1 MENMKEITHSD
12 IEAIIRRDEKSGQM
26 DENRKIIMSNNYS
39 KEELL
44 AKNTPSESK
53 LLANKADMP
62 QSKATTM
69 MKRIQ
74 KQRYADLSVQD
85 LGVLNRL
92 IKDYECSVDLYSIAF
107 AGEDHPIF
115 NRLIELAN
123 KYPNRRFI
131 ANAIRDKIDEKKEEI
146 QMSIDTQKGNLALI
160 QECEVIQNDYPYQW
174 EEKIIEDLGERALN
188 LFKGATA
195 EKVQK
200 NIDKLENNK
209 KEVDKWKRLASK
221 IKEKNTK
228 SNVELKNN
236 LYYEILDELERVYE
250 LSQNVG
256 HVVDYKAEIDTG
268 GFSKNDI
275 YSSLARELE
284 RQVGLCEDA
293 DTHNLYYSNNEG
305 RLVPY
310 QLNRQ
315 FLKYINE
322 NTTFYKYD
330 KNGNRQFKKGDII
343 SAKALF
349 NEVPDYCNKV
359 QYRNQSLIGFNN
371 CFYNID
377 TNTTVALNPKIPVM
391 PLRNCKTELY
401 LDEEIEDNP
410 MKEIFQKCFTEEDR
424 KTLLA
429 YIGCCLYDHGYTQR
443 QESLFIMGK
452 GGTGKGL
459 SIEEYLP
466 TPTGWV
472 QMKDLKVGDKLFDEK
487 GNICSVTYKSP
498 VHNID
503 CYKITFENGYEMI
516 VDKEHRWFTKTENAK
531 KMTVQNTEDMYNR
544 MSKSHRKRDSFY
556 FAINT
561 AEPLQLDEKDFI
573 IPPYTLGAWL
583 GDGTQ
588 AEGIITNQI
597 NDNQIIKE
605 IEKDGFITNRT
616 GVDNNLRV
624 YIHKLKDKLGYINV
638 LNNKHIPQE
647 YLRGNYQQRLS
658 LLQGIMDTDGSID
671 KNGSCKITWA
681 SKQMIKELRELLFS
695 LGIKSNINEKQ
706 VQLEGWDKP
715 RIYYRLHFKT
725 RLPVFRLKRK
735 KDRIPDY
742 PLRKTQYTRYIKKIE
757 PVESVPTQCI
767 QVDSPNHLFLA
778 GKEFIPTHN
787 TTLTKAICSI
797 FYDVGN
803 QLVSKLK
810 SSNEFGLSVFADN
823 DIIIIDEIQSAHADF
838 CNYLKNISGG
848 GNLPVE
854 KKHHDTI
861 VIPATNVPRMILI
874 GNNFSK
880 PLYKESGNA
889 GINRRILIVIP
900 TQPIQDLGFKWDE
913 LVQDSCKQWL
923 AQEATKEYI
932 AQGLHESSKP
942 IGTDKDGASYISEVQ
957 KEERLKMCVY
967 PERFFL
973 ERHFEYLQ
981 DENGN
986 PIMSETISYD
996 DLFDF
1001 VANEI
1006 DSHMV
1011 ESTCKKDASN
1021 MFIGEVRE
1029 ALKIPEGH
1037 YTKNYNGVLT
1047 FTSVRPKTDEAIDFI
1062 AKRNG
1067 DDLNE

>member
-1 MENMKEITHSD
+1 MENMKEITNSD
-12 IEAIIRRDEKSGQM
+12 IEAIISRDEESGQM
-26 DENRKIIMSNNYS
+26 EKNQKLIMSMNHTP
-39 KEELL
+39 EELI
-44 AKNTPSESK
+44 AKNTSSESK

-188 LFKGATA
+188 LFKGATV

-236 LYYEILDELERVYE
+236 LYYEILNELERVYE

-256 HVVDYKAEIDTG
+256 HIVDYKAEIDTG

-293 DTHNLYYSNNEG
+293 DTHNFYYSNNEG

-322 NTTFYKYD
+322 NTIFYKYD

-343 SAKALF
+343 NAKALF
-349 NEVPDYCNKV
+349 NEVPDYCNEV

-377 TNTTVALNPKIPVM
+377 TNNTVALNPKVPIL

-443 QESLFIMGK
+443 QESLFLMGK
-452 GGTGKGL
+452 GGTGK
-459 SIEEYLP
+459 
-466 TPTGWV
+466 
-472 QMKDLKVGDKLFDEK
+472 
-487 GNICSVTYKSP
+487 
-498 VHNID
+498 
-503 CYKITFENGYEMI
+503 
-516 VDKEHRWFTKTENAK
+516 
-531 KMTVQNTEDMYNR
+531 
-544 MSKSHRKRDSFY
+544 
-556 FAINT
+556 
-561 AEPLQLDEKDFI
+561 
-573 IPPYTLGAWL
+573 
-583 GDGTQ
+583 
-588 AEGIITNQI
+588 
-597 NDNQIIKE
+597 
-605 IEKDGFITNRT
+605 
-616 GVDNNLRV
+616 
-624 YIHKLKDKLGYINV
+624 
-638 LNNKHIPQE
+638 
-647 YLRGNYQQRLS
+647 
-658 LLQGIMDTDGSID
+658 
-671 KNGSCKITWA
+671 
-681 SKQMIKELRELLFS
+681 
-695 LGIKSNINEKQ
+695 
-706 VQLEGWDKP
+706 
-715 RIYYRLHFKT
+715 
-725 RLPVFRLKRK
+725 
-735 KDRIPDY
+735 
-742 PLRKTQYTRYIKKIE
+742 
-757 PVESVPTQCI
+757 
-767 QVDSPNHLFLA
+767 
-778 GKEFIPTHN
+778 

-823 DIIIIDEIQSAHADF
+823 DIIIIDEIQSAHRDF
-838 CNYLKNISGG
+838 ANYLKNISGG

-880 PLYKESGNA
+880 PLYQESGNA

-923 AQEATKEYI
+923 VQEATKEYI

>member
-1 MENMKEITHSD
+1 MKNIKIQTLEDALRVIQG
-12 IEAIIRRDEKSGQM
+12 DEESGQM
-26 DENRKIIMSNNYS
+26 DEYREMIASWDDTP
-39 KEELL
+39 EELIE
-44 AKNTPSESK
+44 KNTPSKSK
-53 LLANKADMP
+53 LLSNKADMP

-92 IKDYECSVDLYSIAF
+92 IKDYECSVNLYSIAF

-228 SNVELKNN
+228 SSVELKNN

-293 DTHNLYYSNNEG
+293 DTHNFYYSNNEG

-310 QLNRQ
+310 QLNRR

-343 SAKALF
+343 NAKALF
-349 NEVPDYCNKV
+349 NEVPDYCNDV
-359 QYRNQSLIGFNN
+359 QHRSQSLIGFNN

-377 TNTTVALNPKIPVM
+377 TNTTIALNPKIPLL

-472 QMKDLKVGDKLFDEK
+472 QMKDLKVGDKLFDEE
-487 GNICSVTYKSP
+487 GNVCNVTYKSP

-503 CYKITFENGYEMI
+503 CYKVTFENGYEMI
-516 VDKEHRWFTKTENAK
+516 VDKDHRWLTKEPSQK
-531 KMTVQNTEDMYNR
+531 RMTVQNTEYMYNR
-544 MSKSHRKRDSFY
+544 MSKIHDKNNKFRFIIDMNK
-556 FAINT
+556 
-561 AEPLQLDEKDFI
+561 PLQLDEKEFT
-573 IPPYTLGAWL
+573 IPPYTLGTWL
-583 GDGTQ
+583 GHISKDSGVTV
-588 AEGIITNQI
+588 N
-597 NDNQIIKE
+597 NQIIE
-605 IEKDGFITNRT
+605 D
-616 GVDNNLRV
+616 
-624 YIHKLKDKLGYINV
+624 
-638 LNNKHIPQE
+638 IPQE
-647 YLRGNYQQRLS
+647 YLRGSYWQRLS
-658 LLQGIMDTDGSID
+658 LLQGIMDTDGSVD
-671 KNGSCKITWA
+671 YTGYAEITWA
-681 SKQMIKELRELLFS
+681 SKQLINQLRELLFS
-695 LGIKSNINEKQ
+695 LGIKSNIKEVQYQEK
-706 VQLEGWDKP
+706 GWDEPKT
-715 RIYYRLHFKT
+715 YYRLRFKT
-725 RLPVFRLKRK
+725 KLPVFREKRDEERITNRYK
-735 KDRIPDY
+735 KTLYR
-742 PLRKTQYTRYIKKIE
+742 RYIKKIE

-767 QVDSPNHLFLA
+767 QVDSPSHLFLA

-810 SSNEFGLSVFADN
+810 SSNEFGLSVFADS
-823 DIIIIDEIQSAHADF
+823 DIVIIDEIQSAHADF

-880 PLYKESGNA
+880 PLYQESGNA

-942 IGTDKDGASYISEVQ
+942 IGTDKDGTSYISEVQ

-1006 DSHMV
+1006 DSHMA

>member
-12 IEAIIRRDEKSGQM
+12 IEAIIRRDEESGQM
-26 DENRKIIMSNNYS
+26 EENRKIVMSNACT

-209 KEVDKWKRLASK
+209 KEVEKWKRLASR

-236 LYYEILDELERVYE
+236 LYYEILNELERVYE

-293 DTHNLYYSNNEG
+293 DTHNFYYSNNEG

-343 SAKALF
+343 NAKALF
-349 NEVPDYCNKV
+349 NEVPDYCNEV

-377 TNTTVALNPKIPVM
+377 TNNTVALNPKVPIL

-443 QESLFIMGK
+443 QESLFLMGK
-452 GGTGKGL
+452 GGTGK
-459 SIEEYLP
+459 
-466 TPTGWV
+466 
-472 QMKDLKVGDKLFDEK
+472 
-487 GNICSVTYKSP
+487 
-498 VHNID
+498 
-503 CYKITFENGYEMI
+503 
-516 VDKEHRWFTKTENAK
+516 
-531 KMTVQNTEDMYNR
+531 
-544 MSKSHRKRDSFY
+544 
-556 FAINT
+556 
-561 AEPLQLDEKDFI
+561 
-573 IPPYTLGAWL
+573 
-583 GDGTQ
+583 
-588 AEGIITNQI
+588 
-597 NDNQIIKE
+597 
-605 IEKDGFITNRT
+605 
-616 GVDNNLRV
+616 
-624 YIHKLKDKLGYINV
+624 
-638 LNNKHIPQE
+638 
-647 YLRGNYQQRLS
+647 
-658 LLQGIMDTDGSID
+658 
-671 KNGSCKITWA
+671 
-681 SKQMIKELRELLFS
+681 
-695 LGIKSNINEKQ
+695 
-706 VQLEGWDKP
+706 
-715 RIYYRLHFKT
+715 
-725 RLPVFRLKRK
+725 
-735 KDRIPDY
+735 
-742 PLRKTQYTRYIKKIE
+742 
-757 PVESVPTQCI
+757 
-767 QVDSPNHLFLA
+767 
-778 GKEFIPTHN
+778 

-823 DIIIIDEIQSAHADF
+823 DIIIIDEIQSAHRDF
-838 CNYLKNISGG
+838 ANYLKNISGG

-880 PLYKESGNA
+880 PLYQESGNA

-923 AQEATKEYI
+923 VQEATKEYI

-1062 AKRNG
+1062 VKRNG

>member
-1 MENMKEITHSD
+1 MKKIVLKDKDDVEAMLKKAYDSGKIEEN
-12 IEAIIRRDEKSGQM
+12 Q
-26 DENRKIIMSNNYS
+26 KILASRNYTP
-39 KEELL
+39 EELM

-53 LLANKADMP
+53 LLANKANMP

-69 MKRIQ
+69 MKRIIN
-74 KQRYADLSVQD
+74 QRYADLSVQD

-131 ANAIRDKIDEKKEEI
+131 ANAIRDKIDEKKDEM
-146 QMSIDTQKGNLALI
+146 QKSIDTQKGNLALI
-160 QECEVIQNDYPYQW
+160 QECEIIQNDYPYQW

-209 KEVDKWKRLASK
+209 REIDKWKRLASK

-228 SNVELKNN
+228 SSVELKNN
-236 LYYEILDELERVYE
+236 LYYEILNELERVYE

-293 DTHNLYYSNNEG
+293 DTHNFYYSNNEG

-330 KNGNRQFKKGDII
+330 KNGDRQFKKGDII
-343 SAKALF
+343 NAKALF
-349 NEVPDYCNKV
+349 TEVPDYCNNV

-377 TNTTVALNPKIPVM
+377 TNTTVALNPKIPIL

-410 MKEIFQKCFTEEDR
+410 MKEIFQKCFTDEDR

-452 GGTGKGL
+452 GGTGK
-459 SIEEYLP
+459 
-466 TPTGWV
+466 
-472 QMKDLKVGDKLFDEK
+472 
-487 GNICSVTYKSP
+487 
-498 VHNID
+498 
-503 CYKITFENGYEMI
+503 
-516 VDKEHRWFTKTENAK
+516 
-531 KMTVQNTEDMYNR
+531 
-544 MSKSHRKRDSFY
+544 
-556 FAINT
+556 
-561 AEPLQLDEKDFI
+561 
-573 IPPYTLGAWL
+573 
-583 GDGTQ
+583 
-588 AEGIITNQI
+588 
-597 NDNQIIKE
+597 
-605 IEKDGFITNRT
+605 
-616 GVDNNLRV
+616 
-624 YIHKLKDKLGYINV
+624 
-638 LNNKHIPQE
+638 
-647 YLRGNYQQRLS
+647 
-658 LLQGIMDTDGSID
+658 
-671 KNGSCKITWA
+671 
-681 SKQMIKELRELLFS
+681 
-695 LGIKSNINEKQ
+695 
-706 VQLEGWDKP
+706 
-715 RIYYRLHFKT
+715 
-725 RLPVFRLKRK
+725 
-735 KDRIPDY
+735 
-742 PLRKTQYTRYIKKIE
+742 
-757 PVESVPTQCI
+757 
-767 QVDSPNHLFLA
+767 
-778 GKEFIPTHN
+778 

-823 DIIIIDEIQSAHADF
+823 DIIIIDEVQSAHRDF
-838 CNYLKNISGG
+838 ANYLKNISGG

-880 PLYKESGNA
+880 PLYQESGNA

-900 TQPIQDLGFKWDE
+900 TQPIQNLGFKWDE

-942 IGTDKDGASYISEVQ
+942 IGTDKDGTSYISEVQ

-986 PIMSETISYD
+986 PIMSETITYD

>member
-1 MENMKEITHSD
+1 MKNIKIQTEEDVLRLLQESEEN
-12 IEAIIRRDEKSGQM
+12 GQM
-26 DENRKIIMSNNYS
+26 DEIREMIASSNHTP
-39 KEELL
+39 EELL
-44 AKNTPSESK
+44 AKNTPSKSK

-92 IKDYECSVDLYSIAF
+92 IKDYECSVNLYSIAF

-146 QMSIDTQKGNLALI
+146 QMSIDTQKSNLALI

-209 KEVDKWKRLASK
+209 REVDKWKRLASK

-236 LYYEILDELERVYE
+236 LYYEILNELERVYE

-293 DTHNLYYSNNEG
+293 DTHNFYYSNNEG

-343 SAKALF
+343 NAKALF
-349 NEVPDYCNKV
+349 NEIPDYCNEV

-377 TNTTVALNPKIPVM
+377 TNTTIALNPKIPIM

-472 QMKDLKVGDKLFDEK
+472 QMKDLKVGDKLFDEE
-487 GNICSVTYKSP
+487 GNVCNVTYKSP

-503 CYKITFENGYEMI
+503 CYKITFENGYKMI
-516 VDKEHRWFTKTENAK
+516 VDKEHRWLTKEPNQK
-531 KMTVQNTEDMYNR
+531 RMTVQNTEDMYNR
-544 MSKSHRKRDSFY
+544 MSKSHYKNNRFRFIIDMNK
-556 FAINT
+556 
-561 AEPLQLDEKDFI
+561 PLQLDKKDFT
-573 IPPYTLGAWL
+573 IPPYTLGTWL
-583 GDGTQ
+583 GHISKDDGV
-588 AEGIITNQI
+588 ITN
-597 NDNQIIKE
+597 NDNQIVE
-605 IEKDGFITNRT
+605 D
-616 GVDNNLRV
+616 
-624 YIHKLKDKLGYINV
+624 
-638 LNNKHIPQE
+638 IPQE
-647 YLRGNYQQRLS
+647 YLRGSYKQRLS

-671 KNGSCKITWA
+671 KNGSCEITWA
-681 SKQMIKELRELLFS
+681 SKQLINQLRELLFS
-695 LGIKSNINEKQ
+695 LGIKSNIKE
-706 VQLEGWDKP
+706 VQYQEEECDEPKT
-715 RIYYRLHFKT
+715 YYRLRFKT
-725 RLPVFRLKRK
+725 KLPVFREKRDEERITNKYK
-735 KDRIPDY
+735 KTLYR
-742 PLRKTQYTRYIKKIE
+742 RYIKKIE

-767 QVDSPNHLFLA
+767 QVDSPSHLFLA

-787 TTLTKAICSI
+787 TTLTKAMCSI

-823 DIIIIDEIQSAHADF
+823 DIIIIDEIQSAHKDF
-838 CNYLKNISGG
+838 ANYLKNISGG

-880 PLYKESGNA
+880 PLYQESGNA

-913 LVQDSCKQWL
+913 LIQDSCKQWL
-923 AQEATKEYI
+923 AQEATKEYM

-996 DLFDF
+996 NLFDF

-1047 FTSVRPKTDEAIDFI
+1047 FTSVAPKTEEAIEFL

-1067 DDLNE
+1067 DE

>member
-12 IEAIIRRDEKSGQM
+12 IEAIIRKDEETGQM

-53 LLANKADMP
+53 LLANKANMP

-74 KQRYADLSVQD
+74 KQRYADLSIQD

-209 KEVDKWKRLASK
+209 KEVDKWKRLASR

-236 LYYEILDELERVYE
+236 LYYEILNELERVYE

-256 HVVDYKAEIDTG
+256 HIVDYKAEIDTG

-293 DTHNLYYSNNEG
+293 DTHNFYYSNNEG

-343 SAKALF
+343 NAKALF
-349 NEVPDYCNKV
+349 NEVPDYCNEV

-377 TNTTVALNPKIPVM
+377 TNNTVALNPKVPIL

-466 TPTGWV
+466 TPTGWI
-472 QMKDLKVGDKLFDEK
+472 QMKDLKVGDKLFDEE
-487 GNICSVTYKSP
+487 GNVCNVTYKSP

-503 CYKITFENGYEMI
+503 CYKVTFENGYEMI
-516 VDKEHRWFTKTENAK
+516 VDKDHRWFTKEPSQK
-531 KMTVQNTEDMYNR
+531 RMTVQNTEHMYNR
-544 MSKSHRKRDSFY
+544 MLKSHRKANSFR
-556 FAINT
+556 FIIDMNK
-561 AEPLQLDEKDFI
+561 PLQLDEKDFT
-573 IPPYTLGAWL
+573 IPPYTLGTWL
-583 GDGTQ
+583 GHMNKDSGVT
-588 AEGIITNQI
+588 IN
-597 NDNQIIKE
+597 NDNQIIE
-605 IEKDGFITNRT
+605 D
-616 GVDNNLRV
+616 
-624 YIHKLKDKLGYINV
+624 
-638 LNNKHIPQE
+638 IPQE
-647 YLRGNYQQRLS
+647 YLRGSYRQRLS

-671 KNGSCKITWA
+671 YTNHCEITLA
-681 SKQMIKELRELLFS
+681 SKQLINQLRELLFS
-695 LGIKSNINEKQ
+695 LAIKSNIKE
-706 VQLEGWDKP
+706 VQYQEEGCDKP
-715 RIYYRLHFKT
+715 KTYYRLRFKT
-725 RLPVFRLKRK
+725 RLPVFRESRK
-735 KDRIPDY
+735 KDQIKTHDY
-742 PLRKTQYTRYIKKIE
+742 RKILHRRYIKKIE

-803 QLVSKLK
+803 QLVTKLK

-986 PIMSETISYD
+986 PVMSETISYD

-1001 VANEI
+1001 IANEI

>member
-12 IEAIIRRDEKSGQM
+12 IEAIISRDEESGQM
-26 DENRKIIMSNNYS
+26 EKNQKLIMSMNHS
-39 KEELL
+39 PEELI

-209 KEVDKWKRLASK
+209 KEVEKWKRLASR

-236 LYYEILDELERVYE
+236 LYYDILNELERVYE

-293 DTHNLYYSNNEG
+293 DTHNFYYSNNEG

-343 SAKALF
+343 NAKALF
-349 NEVPDYCNKV
+349 NEVPDYCNEV

-377 TNTTVALNPKIPVM
+377 TNTTVALNPKVPIL

-410 MKEIFQKCFTEEDR
+410 MKEIFQKCFTEEDK

-443 QESLFIMGK
+443 QESLFLMGK
-452 GGTGKGL
+452 GGTGK
-459 SIEEYLP
+459 
-466 TPTGWV
+466 
-472 QMKDLKVGDKLFDEK
+472 
-487 GNICSVTYKSP
+487 
-498 VHNID
+498 
-503 CYKITFENGYEMI
+503 
-516 VDKEHRWFTKTENAK
+516 
-531 KMTVQNTEDMYNR
+531 
-544 MSKSHRKRDSFY
+544 
-556 FAINT
+556 
-561 AEPLQLDEKDFI
+561 
-573 IPPYTLGAWL
+573 
-583 GDGTQ
+583 
-588 AEGIITNQI
+588 
-597 NDNQIIKE
+597 
-605 IEKDGFITNRT
+605 
-616 GVDNNLRV
+616 
-624 YIHKLKDKLGYINV
+624 
-638 LNNKHIPQE
+638 
-647 YLRGNYQQRLS
+647 
-658 LLQGIMDTDGSID
+658 
-671 KNGSCKITWA
+671 
-681 SKQMIKELRELLFS
+681 
-695 LGIKSNINEKQ
+695 
-706 VQLEGWDKP
+706 
-715 RIYYRLHFKT
+715 
-725 RLPVFRLKRK
+725 
-735 KDRIPDY
+735 
-742 PLRKTQYTRYIKKIE
+742 
-757 PVESVPTQCI
+757 
-767 QVDSPNHLFLA
+767 
-778 GKEFIPTHN
+778 

-823 DIIIIDEIQSAHADF
+823 DIIIIDEIQSAHRDF
-838 CNYLKNISGG
+838 ANYLKNISGG

-880 PLYKESGNA
+880 PLYQESGNA

-900 TQPIQDLGFKWDE
+900 TQPIQNLGFKWDE

-923 AQEATKEYI
+923 VQEATKEYI

>member
-12 IEAIIRRDEKSGQM
+12 IEAIIRRDEESGQM
-26 DENRKIIMSNNYS
+26 EENRKIVMSNACT

-209 KEVDKWKRLASK
+209 KEVEKWKRLASK

-228 SNVELKNN
+228 SSVELKNN

-377 TNTTVALNPKIPVM
+377 TNTTVALNPKIPIM

-452 GGTGKGL
+452 GGTGK
-459 SIEEYLP
+459 
-466 TPTGWV
+466 
-472 QMKDLKVGDKLFDEK
+472 
-487 GNICSVTYKSP
+487 
-498 VHNID
+498 
-503 CYKITFENGYEMI
+503 
-516 VDKEHRWFTKTENAK
+516 
-531 KMTVQNTEDMYNR
+531 
-544 MSKSHRKRDSFY
+544 
-556 FAINT
+556 
-561 AEPLQLDEKDFI
+561 
-573 IPPYTLGAWL
+573 
-583 GDGTQ
+583 
-588 AEGIITNQI
+588 
-597 NDNQIIKE
+597 
-605 IEKDGFITNRT
+605 
-616 GVDNNLRV
+616 
-624 YIHKLKDKLGYINV
+624 
-638 LNNKHIPQE
+638 
-647 YLRGNYQQRLS
+647 
-658 LLQGIMDTDGSID
+658 
-671 KNGSCKITWA
+671 
-681 SKQMIKELRELLFS
+681 
-695 LGIKSNINEKQ
+695 
-706 VQLEGWDKP
+706 
-715 RIYYRLHFKT
+715 
-725 RLPVFRLKRK
+725 
-735 KDRIPDY
+735 
-742 PLRKTQYTRYIKKIE
+742 
-757 PVESVPTQCI
+757 
-767 QVDSPNHLFLA
+767 
-778 GKEFIPTHN
+778 

-880 PLYKESGNA
+880 PLYQESGNA

>member
-12 IEAIIRRDEKSGQM
+12 IEAIIRRDEESGQM
-26 DENRKIIMSNNYS
+26 EENRKIVMSNACT

-209 KEVDKWKRLASK
+209 KEVDKWKRLASR

-236 LYYEILDELERVYE
+236 LYYEILNELERVYE

-293 DTHNLYYSNNEG
+293 DIHNFYYSNNEG

-343 SAKALF
+343 NAKALF
-349 NEVPDYCNKV
+349 NEVPDYCNEV

-377 TNTTVALNPKIPVM
+377 TNNTVALNPKVPIL

-452 GGTGKGL
+452 GGTGK
-459 SIEEYLP
+459 
-466 TPTGWV
+466 
-472 QMKDLKVGDKLFDEK
+472 
-487 GNICSVTYKSP
+487 
-498 VHNID
+498 
-503 CYKITFENGYEMI
+503 
-516 VDKEHRWFTKTENAK
+516 
-531 KMTVQNTEDMYNR
+531 
-544 MSKSHRKRDSFY
+544 
-556 FAINT
+556 
-561 AEPLQLDEKDFI
+561 
-573 IPPYTLGAWL
+573 
-583 GDGTQ
+583 
-588 AEGIITNQI
+588 
-597 NDNQIIKE
+597 
-605 IEKDGFITNRT
+605 
-616 GVDNNLRV
+616 
-624 YIHKLKDKLGYINV
+624 
-638 LNNKHIPQE
+638 
-647 YLRGNYQQRLS
+647 
-658 LLQGIMDTDGSID
+658 
-671 KNGSCKITWA
+671 
-681 SKQMIKELRELLFS
+681 
-695 LGIKSNINEKQ
+695 
-706 VQLEGWDKP
+706 
-715 RIYYRLHFKT
+715 
-725 RLPVFRLKRK
+725 
-735 KDRIPDY
+735 
-742 PLRKTQYTRYIKKIE
+742 
-757 PVESVPTQCI
+757 
-767 QVDSPNHLFLA
+767 
-778 GKEFIPTHN
+778 
-787 TTLTKAICSI
+787 TTLTKAMCSI

-823 DIIIIDEIQSAHADF
+823 DIIIIDEIQSAHRDF
-838 CNYLKNISGG
+838 ANYLKNISGG

-880 PLYKESGNA
+880 PLYQESGNA

-1001 VANEI
+1001 IANEI

>member
-1 MENMKEITHSD
+1 MENIKEITHSD
-12 IEAIIRRDEKSGQM
+12 IEAIIRRDEESGQM
-26 DENRKIIMSNNYS
+26 EENRKIVMSNACT

-188 LFKGATA
+188 LFKGATV

-236 LYYEILDELERVYE
+236 LYYEILNELERVYE

-293 DTHNLYYSNNEG
+293 DTHNFYYSNNEG

-343 SAKALF
+343 NAKALF
-349 NEVPDYCNKV
+349 NEVPDYCNEV

-377 TNTTVALNPKIPVM
+377 TNNTVALNPKVPIL

-443 QESLFIMGK
+443 QESLFLMGK
-452 GGTGKGL
+452 GGTGK
-459 SIEEYLP
+459 
-466 TPTGWV
+466 
-472 QMKDLKVGDKLFDEK
+472 
-487 GNICSVTYKSP
+487 
-498 VHNID
+498 
-503 CYKITFENGYEMI
+503 
-516 VDKEHRWFTKTENAK
+516 
-531 KMTVQNTEDMYNR
+531 
-544 MSKSHRKRDSFY
+544 
-556 FAINT
+556 
-561 AEPLQLDEKDFI
+561 
-573 IPPYTLGAWL
+573 
-583 GDGTQ
+583 
-588 AEGIITNQI
+588 
-597 NDNQIIKE
+597 
-605 IEKDGFITNRT
+605 
-616 GVDNNLRV
+616 
-624 YIHKLKDKLGYINV
+624 
-638 LNNKHIPQE
+638 
-647 YLRGNYQQRLS
+647 
-658 LLQGIMDTDGSID
+658 
-671 KNGSCKITWA
+671 
-681 SKQMIKELRELLFS
+681 
-695 LGIKSNINEKQ
+695 
-706 VQLEGWDKP
+706 
-715 RIYYRLHFKT
+715 
-725 RLPVFRLKRK
+725 
-735 KDRIPDY
+735 
-742 PLRKTQYTRYIKKIE
+742 
-757 PVESVPTQCI
+757 
-767 QVDSPNHLFLA
+767 
-778 GKEFIPTHN
+778 

-823 DIIIIDEIQSAHADF
+823 DIIIIDEIQSAHRDF
-838 CNYLKNISGG
+838 ANYLKNISGG

-880 PLYKESGNA
+880 PLYQESGNA

-923 AQEATKEYI
+923 VQEATKEYI

-1062 AKRNG
+1062 VKRNG

>member
-12 IEAIIRRDEKSGQM
+12 IEAIIRKDEESGQM
-26 DENRKIIMSNNYS
+26 EKNRKIVMSNNCT

-131 ANAIRDKIDEKKEEI
+131 ANAIRDKINEKKEEI

-188 LFKGATA
+188 LFKGATT

-228 SNVELKNN
+228 SSVELKNN

-250 LSQNVG
+250 LSQSVG

-377 TNTTVALNPKIPVM
+377 TNTTVALNPKIPVI

-452 GGTGKGL
+452 GGTGK
-459 SIEEYLP
+459 
-466 TPTGWV
+466 
-472 QMKDLKVGDKLFDEK
+472 
-487 GNICSVTYKSP
+487 
-498 VHNID
+498 
-503 CYKITFENGYEMI
+503 
-516 VDKEHRWFTKTENAK
+516 
-531 KMTVQNTEDMYNR
+531 
-544 MSKSHRKRDSFY
+544 
-556 FAINT
+556 
-561 AEPLQLDEKDFI
+561 
-573 IPPYTLGAWL
+573 
-583 GDGTQ
+583 
-588 AEGIITNQI
+588 
-597 NDNQIIKE
+597 
-605 IEKDGFITNRT
+605 
-616 GVDNNLRV
+616 
-624 YIHKLKDKLGYINV
+624 
-638 LNNKHIPQE
+638 
-647 YLRGNYQQRLS
+647 
-658 LLQGIMDTDGSID
+658 
-671 KNGSCKITWA
+671 
-681 SKQMIKELRELLFS
+681 
-695 LGIKSNINEKQ
+695 
-706 VQLEGWDKP
+706 
-715 RIYYRLHFKT
+715 
-725 RLPVFRLKRK
+725 
-735 KDRIPDY
+735 
-742 PLRKTQYTRYIKKIE
+742 
-757 PVESVPTQCI
+757 
-767 QVDSPNHLFLA
+767 
-778 GKEFIPTHN
+778 
-787 TTLTKAICSI
+787 TTLTKAMCSI

-823 DIIIIDEIQSAHADF
+823 DIIIIDEVQSAHRDF
-838 CNYLKNISGG
+838 ANYLKNISGG

-880 PLYKESGNA
+880 PLYQESGNA

-900 TQPIQDLGFKWDE
+900 TQPIQNLGFKWDE

-932 AQGLHESSKP
+932 AQGLHKSSKP
-942 IGTDKDGASYISEVQ
+942 IGTDEDGASYISEVQ

-996 DLFDF
+996 NLFDF

>member
-1 MENMKEITHSD
+1 MKNIKIQTEEDVLRLLQESEEN
-12 IEAIIRRDEKSGQM
+12 GQM
-26 DENRKIIMSNNYS
+26 DEIREMIASSNHTP
-39 KEELL
+39 EELL
-44 AKNTPSESK
+44 AKKTPSKSK

-92 IKDYECSVDLYSIAF
+92 IKDYECSVNLYSIAF

-146 QMSIDTQKGNLALI
+146 QMSIDTQKSNLALI

-209 KEVDKWKRLASK
+209 REVDKWKRLASK

-236 LYYEILDELERVYE
+236 LYYEILNELERVYE

-293 DTHNLYYSNNEG
+293 DTHNFYYSNNEG

-343 SAKALF
+343 NAKALF
-349 NEVPDYCNKV
+349 NEIPDYCNEV

-377 TNTTVALNPKIPVM
+377 TNTTIALNPKIPIM

-452 GGTGKGL
+452 GGTGK
-459 SIEEYLP
+459 
-466 TPTGWV
+466 
-472 QMKDLKVGDKLFDEK
+472 
-487 GNICSVTYKSP
+487 
-498 VHNID
+498 
-503 CYKITFENGYEMI
+503 
-516 VDKEHRWFTKTENAK
+516 
-531 KMTVQNTEDMYNR
+531 
-544 MSKSHRKRDSFY
+544 
-556 FAINT
+556 
-561 AEPLQLDEKDFI
+561 
-573 IPPYTLGAWL
+573 
-583 GDGTQ
+583 
-588 AEGIITNQI
+588 
-597 NDNQIIKE
+597 
-605 IEKDGFITNRT
+605 
-616 GVDNNLRV
+616 
-624 YIHKLKDKLGYINV
+624 
-638 LNNKHIPQE
+638 
-647 YLRGNYQQRLS
+647 
-658 LLQGIMDTDGSID
+658 
-671 KNGSCKITWA
+671 
-681 SKQMIKELRELLFS
+681 
-695 LGIKSNINEKQ
+695 
-706 VQLEGWDKP
+706 
-715 RIYYRLHFKT
+715 
-725 RLPVFRLKRK
+725 
-735 KDRIPDY
+735 
-742 PLRKTQYTRYIKKIE
+742 
-757 PVESVPTQCI
+757 
-767 QVDSPNHLFLA
+767 
-778 GKEFIPTHN
+778 
-787 TTLTKAICSI
+787 TTLTKAMCSI

-823 DIIIIDEIQSAHADF
+823 DIIIIDEIQSAHKDF
-838 CNYLKNISGG
+838 ANYLKNISGG

-880 PLYKESGNA
+880 PLYQESGNA

-913 LVQDSCKQWL
+913 LIQDSCKQWL

-996 DLFDF
+996 NLFDF

-1047 FTSVRPKTDEAIDFI
+1047 FTSVAPKTEEAIEFL

-1067 DDLNE
+1067 DE

>member
-1 MENMKEITHSD
+1 MKNIKIQTEEDVLRLLQKSEEN
-12 IEAIIRRDEKSGQM
+12 GQM
-26 DENRKIIMSNNYS
+26 DEIREMIASSNHTP
-39 KEELL
+39 EELL
-44 AKNTPSESK
+44 AKNTPSENK

-228 SNVELKNN
+228 SSVELKNN

-293 DTHNLYYSNNEG
+293 DTHNFYYSNNEG

-310 QLNRQ
+310 QLNRR

-343 SAKALF
+343 NAKALF
-349 NEVPDYCNKV
+349 NEVPDYCNEV
-359 QYRNQSLIGFNN
+359 QHRSQSLIGFNN

-377 TNTTVALNPKIPVM
+377 TNTTIALNPKIPLL

-472 QMKDLKVGDKLFDEK
+472 QMKDLKVGDKLFDEE
-487 GNICSVTYKSP
+487 GNVCNVTYKSP

-503 CYKITFENGYEMI
+503 CYKVTFENGYEMI
-516 VDKEHRWFTKTENAK
+516 VDKDHRWLTKEPSQK
-531 KMTVQNTEDMYNR
+531 RMTVQNTEYMYNR
-544 MSKSHRKRDSFY
+544 MSKIHDKNNKFRFIIDMNK
-556 FAINT
+556 
-561 AEPLQLDEKDFI
+561 PLQLDEKEFT
-573 IPPYTLGAWL
+573 IPPYTLGTWL
-583 GDGTQ
+583 GHISKDSGVTV
-588 AEGIITNQI
+588 N
-597 NDNQIIKE
+597 NQIIE
-605 IEKDGFITNRT
+605 D
-616 GVDNNLRV
+616 
-624 YIHKLKDKLGYINV
+624 
-638 LNNKHIPQE
+638 IPQE
-647 YLRGNYQQRLS
+647 YLRGSYWQRLS
-658 LLQGIMDTDGSID
+658 LLQGIMDTDGSVD
-671 KNGSCKITWA
+671 YTGYAEITWV
-681 SKQMIKELRELLFS
+681 SKQLINQLRELLFS
-695 LGIKSNINEKQ
+695 LGIKSNIKEVQYQEKGCD
-706 VQLEGWDKP
+706 EPKT
-715 RIYYRLHFKT
+715 YYRLRFKT
-725 RLPVFRLKRK
+725 RLPVFREKRETE
-735 KDRIPDY
+735 RI
-742 PLRKTQYTRYIKKIE
+742 RNNNMKVQHRRYIKKIE

-810 SSNEFGLSVFADN
+810 SSNEFGLSVFADS
-823 DIIIIDEIQSAHADF
+823 DIVIIDEIQSAHADF

-880 PLYKESGNA
+880 PLYQESGNA

-942 IGTDKDGASYISEVQ
+942 IGTDKDGTSYISEVQ

-1001 VANEI
+1001 IANEI

-1067 DDLNE
+1067 DE

>member
-12 IEAIIRRDEKSGQM
+12 IEAIISRDEESGQM
-26 DENRKIIMSNNYS
+26 EKNQKLIMSMNHTP
-39 KEELL
+39 EELI

-188 LFKGATA
+188 LFKGATV

-236 LYYEILDELERVYE
+236 LYYEILNELERVYE

-256 HVVDYKAEIDTG
+256 HIVDYKAEIDTG

-293 DTHNLYYSNNEG
+293 DTHNFYYSNNEG

-322 NTTFYKYD
+322 NTIFYKYD

-343 SAKALF
+343 NAKALF
-349 NEVPDYCNKV
+349 NEVPDYCNEV

-377 TNTTVALNPKIPVM
+377 TNNTVALNPKVPIL

-443 QESLFIMGK
+443 QESLFLMGK
-452 GGTGKGL
+452 GGTGK
-459 SIEEYLP
+459 
-466 TPTGWV
+466 
-472 QMKDLKVGDKLFDEK
+472 
-487 GNICSVTYKSP
+487 
-498 VHNID
+498 
-503 CYKITFENGYEMI
+503 
-516 VDKEHRWFTKTENAK
+516 
-531 KMTVQNTEDMYNR
+531 
-544 MSKSHRKRDSFY
+544 
-556 FAINT
+556 
-561 AEPLQLDEKDFI
+561 
-573 IPPYTLGAWL
+573 
-583 GDGTQ
+583 
-588 AEGIITNQI
+588 
-597 NDNQIIKE
+597 
-605 IEKDGFITNRT
+605 
-616 GVDNNLRV
+616 
-624 YIHKLKDKLGYINV
+624 
-638 LNNKHIPQE
+638 
-647 YLRGNYQQRLS
+647 
-658 LLQGIMDTDGSID
+658 
-671 KNGSCKITWA
+671 
-681 SKQMIKELRELLFS
+681 
-695 LGIKSNINEKQ
+695 
-706 VQLEGWDKP
+706 
-715 RIYYRLHFKT
+715 
-725 RLPVFRLKRK
+725 
-735 KDRIPDY
+735 
-742 PLRKTQYTRYIKKIE
+742 
-757 PVESVPTQCI
+757 
-767 QVDSPNHLFLA
+767 
-778 GKEFIPTHN
+778 

-823 DIIIIDEIQSAHADF
+823 DIIIIDEIQSAHRDF
-838 CNYLKNISGG
+838 ANYLKNISGG

-880 PLYKESGNA
+880 PLYQESGNA

-923 AQEATKEYI
+923 VQEATKEYI

>member
-12 IEAIIRRDEKSGQM
+12 IEAIIRRDEESGQM
-26 DENRKIIMSNNYS
+26 EENRKIVMSNACT

-209 KEVDKWKRLASK
+209 KEVEKWKRLASK

-228 SNVELKNN
+228 SSVELKNN

-377 TNTTVALNPKIPVM
+377 TNTTVALNPKIPIM

-452 GGTGKGL
+452 GGTGK
-459 SIEEYLP
+459 
-466 TPTGWV
+466 
-472 QMKDLKVGDKLFDEK
+472 
-487 GNICSVTYKSP
+487 
-498 VHNID
+498 
-503 CYKITFENGYEMI
+503 
-516 VDKEHRWFTKTENAK
+516 
-531 KMTVQNTEDMYNR
+531 
-544 MSKSHRKRDSFY
+544 
-556 FAINT
+556 
-561 AEPLQLDEKDFI
+561 
-573 IPPYTLGAWL
+573 
-583 GDGTQ
+583 
-588 AEGIITNQI
+588 
-597 NDNQIIKE
+597 
-605 IEKDGFITNRT
+605 
-616 GVDNNLRV
+616 
-624 YIHKLKDKLGYINV
+624 
-638 LNNKHIPQE
+638 
-647 YLRGNYQQRLS
+647 
-658 LLQGIMDTDGSID
+658 
-671 KNGSCKITWA
+671 
-681 SKQMIKELRELLFS
+681 
-695 LGIKSNINEKQ
+695 
-706 VQLEGWDKP
+706 
-715 RIYYRLHFKT
+715 
-725 RLPVFRLKRK
+725 
-735 KDRIPDY
+735 
-742 PLRKTQYTRYIKKIE
+742 
-757 PVESVPTQCI
+757 
-767 QVDSPNHLFLA
+767 
-778 GKEFIPTHN
+778 

-823 DIIIIDEIQSAHADF
+823 DIIIIDEVQSAHKDF
-838 CNYLKNISGG
+838 ANYLKNISGG

-889 GINRRILIVIP
+889 GIKRRILIVIP

>member
-1 MENMKEITHSD
+1 MENIKEITHSD
-12 IEAIIRRDEKSGQM
+12 IEAIIRRDEESGQM
-26 DENRKIIMSNNYS
+26 EENRKIVMSNACT

-188 LFKGATA
+188 LFKGATV

-236 LYYEILDELERVYE
+236 LYYEILNELERVYE

-256 HVVDYKAEIDTG
+256 HIVDYKAEIDTG

-293 DTHNLYYSNNEG
+293 DTHNFYYSNNEG

-343 SAKALF
+343 NAKALF
-349 NEVPDYCNKV
+349 NEVPDYCNEV

-377 TNTTVALNPKIPVM
+377 TNNTVALNPKVPIL

-443 QESLFIMGK
+443 QESLFLMGK

-472 QMKDLKVGDKLFDEK
+472 QMKDLKVGDKLFDEE
-487 GNICSVTYKSP
+487 GNVCNVTYKSP

-503 CYKITFENGYEMI
+503 CYKVTFENGYEMI
-516 VDKEHRWFTKTENAK
+516 VDKDHRWFTKEPSQK
-531 KMTVQNTEDMYNR
+531 RMTVQNTEHMYNR
-544 MSKSHRKRDSFY
+544 MLKSHRKANSFR
-556 FAINT
+556 FIIDMNK
-561 AEPLQLDEKDFI
+561 PLQLDEKDFT
-573 IPPYTLGAWL
+573 IPPYTLGTWL
-583 GDGTQ
+583 GHMNKDSGVT
-588 AEGIITNQI
+588 IN
-597 NDNQIIKE
+597 NDNQIIE
-605 IEKDGFITNRT
+605 D
-616 GVDNNLRV
+616 
-624 YIHKLKDKLGYINV
+624 
-638 LNNKHIPQE
+638 IPQE
-647 YLRGNYQQRLS
+647 YLRGSYRQRLS

-671 KNGSCKITWA
+671 YTNHCEITLA
-681 SKQMIKELRELLFS
+681 SKQLINQLRELLFS
-695 LGIKSNINEKQ
+695 LAIKSNIKE
-706 VQLEGWDKP
+706 VQYQEEGCDEPKT
-715 RIYYRLHFKT
+715 YYRLRFKT
-725 RLPVFRLKRK
+725 RLPVFKESRK
-735 KDRIPDY
+735 KDQIKAHDY
-742 PLRKTQYTRYIKKIE
+742 RKILHRRYIKKIE

-787 TTLTKAICSI
+787 TTLTKAMCSI

-823 DIIIIDEIQSAHADF
+823 DIIIIDEIQSAHRDF
-838 CNYLKNISGG
+838 ANYLKNISGG

-880 PLYKESGNA
+880 PLYQESGNA

-900 TQPIQDLGFKWDE
+900 TQPIQNLGFKWDE

-923 AQEATKEYI
+923 VQEATKEYI

>member
-12 IEAIIRRDEKSGQM
+12 IEAIISRDEESGQM
-26 DENRKIIMSNNYS
+26 EKNQKLIMSMNHS
-39 KEELL
+39 PEELI

-188 LFKGATA
+188 LFKGATV

-236 LYYEILDELERVYE
+236 LYYEILNELERVYE

-293 DTHNLYYSNNEG
+293 DTHNFYYSNNEG

-315 FLKYINE
+315 ILKYINE
-322 NTTFYKYD
+322 NTIFYKYD

-343 SAKALF
+343 NAKALF
-349 NEVPDYCNKV
+349 NEVPDYCNEV

-377 TNTTVALNPKIPVM
+377 TNNTVALNPKVPIL

-443 QESLFIMGK
+443 QESLFLMGK
-452 GGTGKGL
+452 GGTGK
-459 SIEEYLP
+459 
-466 TPTGWV
+466 
-472 QMKDLKVGDKLFDEK
+472 
-487 GNICSVTYKSP
+487 
-498 VHNID
+498 
-503 CYKITFENGYEMI
+503 
-516 VDKEHRWFTKTENAK
+516 
-531 KMTVQNTEDMYNR
+531 
-544 MSKSHRKRDSFY
+544 
-556 FAINT
+556 
-561 AEPLQLDEKDFI
+561 
-573 IPPYTLGAWL
+573 
-583 GDGTQ
+583 
-588 AEGIITNQI
+588 
-597 NDNQIIKE
+597 
-605 IEKDGFITNRT
+605 
-616 GVDNNLRV
+616 
-624 YIHKLKDKLGYINV
+624 
-638 LNNKHIPQE
+638 
-647 YLRGNYQQRLS
+647 
-658 LLQGIMDTDGSID
+658 
-671 KNGSCKITWA
+671 
-681 SKQMIKELRELLFS
+681 
-695 LGIKSNINEKQ
+695 
-706 VQLEGWDKP
+706 
-715 RIYYRLHFKT
+715 
-725 RLPVFRLKRK
+725 
-735 KDRIPDY
+735 
-742 PLRKTQYTRYIKKIE
+742 
-757 PVESVPTQCI
+757 
-767 QVDSPNHLFLA
+767 
-778 GKEFIPTHN
+778 

-823 DIIIIDEIQSAHADF
+823 DIIIIDEIQSAHKDF
-838 CNYLKNISGG
+838 ANYLKNISGG

-880 PLYKESGNA
+880 PLYQESGNA

-923 AQEATKEYI
+923 VQEATKEYI

>member
-12 IEAIIRRDEKSGQM
+12 IEAIIRRDEESGQM
-26 DENRKIIMSNNYS
+26 EENRKIVMSNACT

-209 KEVDKWKRLASK
+209 KEVDKWKRLASR

-236 LYYEILDELERVYE
+236 LYYEILNELERVYE

-293 DTHNLYYSNNEG
+293 DTHNFYYSNNEG

-343 SAKALF
+343 NAKALF
-349 NEVPDYCNKV
+349 NEVPDYCNEV

-377 TNTTVALNPKIPVM
+377 TNNTVALNPKVPIL

-443 QESLFIMGK
+443 QESLFLMGK
-452 GGTGKGL
+452 GGTGK
-459 SIEEYLP
+459 
-466 TPTGWV
+466 
-472 QMKDLKVGDKLFDEK
+472 
-487 GNICSVTYKSP
+487 
-498 VHNID
+498 
-503 CYKITFENGYEMI
+503 
-516 VDKEHRWFTKTENAK
+516 
-531 KMTVQNTEDMYNR
+531 
-544 MSKSHRKRDSFY
+544 
-556 FAINT
+556 
-561 AEPLQLDEKDFI
+561 
-573 IPPYTLGAWL
+573 
-583 GDGTQ
+583 
-588 AEGIITNQI
+588 
-597 NDNQIIKE
+597 
-605 IEKDGFITNRT
+605 
-616 GVDNNLRV
+616 
-624 YIHKLKDKLGYINV
+624 
-638 LNNKHIPQE
+638 
-647 YLRGNYQQRLS
+647 
-658 LLQGIMDTDGSID
+658 
-671 KNGSCKITWA
+671 
-681 SKQMIKELRELLFS
+681 
-695 LGIKSNINEKQ
+695 
-706 VQLEGWDKP
+706 
-715 RIYYRLHFKT
+715 
-725 RLPVFRLKRK
+725 
-735 KDRIPDY
+735 
-742 PLRKTQYTRYIKKIE
+742 
-757 PVESVPTQCI
+757 
-767 QVDSPNHLFLA
+767 
-778 GKEFIPTHN
+778 

-823 DIIIIDEIQSAHADF
+823 DIIIIDEIQSAHKDF
-838 CNYLKNISGG
+838 ANYLKNISGG

-880 PLYKESGNA
+880 PLYQESGNA
-889 GINRRILIVIP
+889 GIKRRILIVIP
-900 TQPIQDLGFKWDE
+900 TQPIQNLGFKWDE

-923 AQEATKEYI
+923 VQEATKEYI

>member
-26 DENRKIIMSNNYS
+26 EENRKIVMSNACT
-39 KEELL
+39 KEELI

-209 KEVDKWKRLASK
+209 KEVEKWKRLASR

-236 LYYEILDELERVYE
+236 LYYEILNELERVYE

-293 DTHNLYYSNNEG
+293 DTHNFYYSNNEG

-343 SAKALF
+343 NAKALF
-349 NEVPDYCNKV
+349 NEVPDYCNEV

-377 TNTTVALNPKIPVM
+377 TNNTVALNPKVPIL

-472 QMKDLKVGDKLFDEK
+472 QMKDLKVGDKLFDEE
-487 GNICSVTYKSP
+487 GNVCNVTYKSP

-503 CYKITFENGYEMI
+503 CYKVTFENGYEMI
-516 VDKEHRWFTKTENAK
+516 VDKDHRWFTKEPSQK
-531 KMTVQNTEDMYNR
+531 RMTVQNTEHMYNR
-544 MSKSHRKRDSFY
+544 MLKSHRKTNSFR
-556 FAINT
+556 FIINMNK
-561 AEPLQLDEKDFI
+561 PLQLDEKDFT
-573 IPPYTLGAWL
+573 IPPYTLGTWL
-583 GDGTQ
+583 GHMNKDSGV
-588 AEGIITNQI
+588 AIN
-597 NDNQIIKE
+597 NDNQIIE
-605 IEKDGFITNRT
+605 D
-616 GVDNNLRV
+616 
-624 YIHKLKDKLGYINV
+624 
-638 LNNKHIPQE
+638 IPQE
-647 YLRGNYQQRLS
+647 YLRGSYRQRLS

-671 KNGSCKITWA
+671 YTNHCEITFA
-681 SKQMIKELRELLFS
+681 SKQLINQLRELLFS
-695 LGIKSNINEKQ
+695 LAIKSNIKE
-706 VQLEGWDKP
+706 VQYQKEGCDEP
-715 RIYYRLHFKT
+715 QTYYKLRFKT
-725 RLPVFRLKRK
+725 RLPVFRESRK
-735 KDRIPDY
+735 KDQIKAHDY
-742 PLRKTQYTRYIKKIE
+742 RKILHRRYIKKIE
-757 PVESVPTQCI
+757 PIESVPTQCI

-823 DIIIIDEIQSAHADF
+823 DIIIIDEVQSAHRDF
-838 CNYLKNISGG
+838 ANYLKNISGG

-880 PLYKESGNA
+880 PLYQESGNA
-889 GINRRILIVIP
+889 GIKRRILIVIP
-900 TQPIQDLGFKWDE
+900 TQPIQNLGFKWDE

-923 AQEATKEYI
+923 VQEATKEYI

>member
-12 IEAIIRRDEKSGQM
+12 IEAIIRRDEESGQM
-26 DENRKIIMSNNYS
+26 EENRKIVMSNACT
-39 KEELL
+39 KEELI

-188 LFKGATA
+188 LFKGATS

-209 KEVDKWKRLASK
+209 KEVEKWKRLASK

-228 SNVELKNN
+228 SSVELKNN

-377 TNTTVALNPKIPVM
+377 TNTTVALNPKIPIM

-452 GGTGKGL
+452 GGTGK
-459 SIEEYLP
+459 
-466 TPTGWV
+466 
-472 QMKDLKVGDKLFDEK
+472 
-487 GNICSVTYKSP
+487 
-498 VHNID
+498 
-503 CYKITFENGYEMI
+503 
-516 VDKEHRWFTKTENAK
+516 
-531 KMTVQNTEDMYNR
+531 
-544 MSKSHRKRDSFY
+544 
-556 FAINT
+556 
-561 AEPLQLDEKDFI
+561 
-573 IPPYTLGAWL
+573 
-583 GDGTQ
+583 
-588 AEGIITNQI
+588 
-597 NDNQIIKE
+597 
-605 IEKDGFITNRT
+605 
-616 GVDNNLRV
+616 
-624 YIHKLKDKLGYINV
+624 
-638 LNNKHIPQE
+638 
-647 YLRGNYQQRLS
+647 
-658 LLQGIMDTDGSID
+658 
-671 KNGSCKITWA
+671 
-681 SKQMIKELRELLFS
+681 
-695 LGIKSNINEKQ
+695 
-706 VQLEGWDKP
+706 
-715 RIYYRLHFKT
+715 
-725 RLPVFRLKRK
+725 
-735 KDRIPDY
+735 
-742 PLRKTQYTRYIKKIE
+742 
-757 PVESVPTQCI
+757 
-767 QVDSPNHLFLA
+767 
-778 GKEFIPTHN
+778 

-880 PLYKESGNA
+880 PLYQESGNA

-923 AQEATKEYI
+923 VQEATKEYI

>member
-12 IEAIIRRDEKSGQM
+12 IEAIIRRDEESGQM
-26 DENRKIIMSNNYS
+26 EENRKIVMSNACT

-44 AKNTPSESK
+44 AKNTPSKSK

-209 KEVDKWKRLASK
+209 KEVEKWKRLASR

-236 LYYEILDELERVYE
+236 LYYEILNELERVYE

-293 DTHNLYYSNNEG
+293 DTHNFYYSNNEG

-343 SAKALF
+343 NAKALF
-349 NEVPDYCNKV
+349 NEVPDYCNEV

-377 TNTTVALNPKIPVM
+377 TNNTVALNPKVPIL

-452 GGTGKGL
+452 GGTGK
-459 SIEEYLP
+459 
-466 TPTGWV
+466 
-472 QMKDLKVGDKLFDEK
+472 
-487 GNICSVTYKSP
+487 
-498 VHNID
+498 
-503 CYKITFENGYEMI
+503 
-516 VDKEHRWFTKTENAK
+516 
-531 KMTVQNTEDMYNR
+531 
-544 MSKSHRKRDSFY
+544 
-556 FAINT
+556 
-561 AEPLQLDEKDFI
+561 
-573 IPPYTLGAWL
+573 
-583 GDGTQ
+583 
-588 AEGIITNQI
+588 
-597 NDNQIIKE
+597 
-605 IEKDGFITNRT
+605 
-616 GVDNNLRV
+616 
-624 YIHKLKDKLGYINV
+624 
-638 LNNKHIPQE
+638 
-647 YLRGNYQQRLS
+647 
-658 LLQGIMDTDGSID
+658 
-671 KNGSCKITWA
+671 
-681 SKQMIKELRELLFS
+681 
-695 LGIKSNINEKQ
+695 
-706 VQLEGWDKP
+706 
-715 RIYYRLHFKT
+715 
-725 RLPVFRLKRK
+725 
-735 KDRIPDY
+735 
-742 PLRKTQYTRYIKKIE
+742 
-757 PVESVPTQCI
+757 
-767 QVDSPNHLFLA
+767 
-778 GKEFIPTHN
+778 
-787 TTLTKAICSI
+787 TTLTKAMCSI

-823 DIIIIDEIQSAHADF
+823 DIIIIDEIQSAHRDF
-838 CNYLKNISGG
+838 ANYLKNISGG

-880 PLYKESGNA
+880 PLYQESGNA

-1001 VANEI
+1001 IANEI

-1062 AKRNG
+1062 AKKNG

>member
-1 MENMKEITHSD
+1 MKNIKIQTEEDVLRLLQESEEN
-12 IEAIIRRDEKSGQM
+12 GQM
-26 DENRKIIMSNNYS
+26 DEIREMIASSNHTP
-39 KEELL
+39 EELL
-44 AKNTPSESK
+44 AKNTPSKSK

-69 MKRIQ
+69 IKRIQ

-92 IKDYECSVDLYSIAF
+92 IKDYECSVNLYSIAF

-146 QMSIDTQKGNLALI
+146 QMSIDTQKSNLALI

-236 LYYEILDELERVYE
+236 LYYEILNELERVYE

-256 HVVDYKAEIDTG
+256 HIVDYKAEIDTG

-293 DTHNLYYSNNEG
+293 DTHNFYYSNNEG

-343 SAKALF
+343 NAKALF
-349 NEVPDYCNKV
+349 NEIPDYCNEV

-377 TNTTVALNPKIPVM
+377 TNTTIALNPKIPIM

-452 GGTGKGL
+452 GGTGK
-459 SIEEYLP
+459 
-466 TPTGWV
+466 
-472 QMKDLKVGDKLFDEK
+472 
-487 GNICSVTYKSP
+487 
-498 VHNID
+498 
-503 CYKITFENGYEMI
+503 
-516 VDKEHRWFTKTENAK
+516 
-531 KMTVQNTEDMYNR
+531 
-544 MSKSHRKRDSFY
+544 
-556 FAINT
+556 
-561 AEPLQLDEKDFI
+561 
-573 IPPYTLGAWL
+573 
-583 GDGTQ
+583 
-588 AEGIITNQI
+588 
-597 NDNQIIKE
+597 
-605 IEKDGFITNRT
+605 
-616 GVDNNLRV
+616 
-624 YIHKLKDKLGYINV
+624 
-638 LNNKHIPQE
+638 
-647 YLRGNYQQRLS
+647 
-658 LLQGIMDTDGSID
+658 
-671 KNGSCKITWA
+671 
-681 SKQMIKELRELLFS
+681 
-695 LGIKSNINEKQ
+695 
-706 VQLEGWDKP
+706 
-715 RIYYRLHFKT
+715 
-725 RLPVFRLKRK
+725 
-735 KDRIPDY
+735 
-742 PLRKTQYTRYIKKIE
+742 
-757 PVESVPTQCI
+757 
-767 QVDSPNHLFLA
+767 
-778 GKEFIPTHN
+778 
-787 TTLTKAICSI
+787 TTLTKAMCSI

-823 DIIIIDEIQSAHADF
+823 DIIIIDEIQSAHKDF
-838 CNYLKNISGG
+838 ANYLKNISGG

-880 PLYKESGNA
+880 PLYQESGNA

-913 LVQDSCKQWL
+913 LIQDSCKQWL

-1047 FTSVRPKTDEAIDFI
+1047 FTSVAPKTEEAIEFL

-1067 DDLNE
+1067 DE

>member
-12 IEAIIRRDEKSGQM
+12 IEAIIRRDEESGQM
-26 DENRKIIMSNNYS
+26 EENRKIVMSNACT

-53 LLANKADMP
+53 LLANKANMP

-69 MKRIQ
+69 MKKIQ

-236 LYYEILDELERVYE
+236 LYYEILNELERVYE

-256 HVVDYKAEIDTG
+256 HIVDYKAEIDTG

-293 DTHNLYYSNNEG
+293 DTHNFYYSNNEG

-343 SAKALF
+343 NAKALF
-349 NEVPDYCNKV
+349 NEVPDYCNEV

-377 TNTTVALNPKIPVM
+377 TNNTVALNPKVPIL

-452 GGTGKGL
+452 GGTGK
-459 SIEEYLP
+459 
-466 TPTGWV
+466 
-472 QMKDLKVGDKLFDEK
+472 
-487 GNICSVTYKSP
+487 
-498 VHNID
+498 
-503 CYKITFENGYEMI
+503 
-516 VDKEHRWFTKTENAK
+516 
-531 KMTVQNTEDMYNR
+531 
-544 MSKSHRKRDSFY
+544 
-556 FAINT
+556 
-561 AEPLQLDEKDFI
+561 
-573 IPPYTLGAWL
+573 
-583 GDGTQ
+583 
-588 AEGIITNQI
+588 
-597 NDNQIIKE
+597 
-605 IEKDGFITNRT
+605 
-616 GVDNNLRV
+616 
-624 YIHKLKDKLGYINV
+624 
-638 LNNKHIPQE
+638 
-647 YLRGNYQQRLS
+647 
-658 LLQGIMDTDGSID
+658 
-671 KNGSCKITWA
+671 
-681 SKQMIKELRELLFS
+681 
-695 LGIKSNINEKQ
+695 
-706 VQLEGWDKP
+706 
-715 RIYYRLHFKT
+715 
-725 RLPVFRLKRK
+725 
-735 KDRIPDY
+735 
-742 PLRKTQYTRYIKKIE
+742 
-757 PVESVPTQCI
+757 
-767 QVDSPNHLFLA
+767 
-778 GKEFIPTHN
+778 
-787 TTLTKAICSI
+787 TTLTKAMCSI

-1001 VANEI
+1001 IANEI

>member
-26 DENRKIIMSNNYS
+26 EENRKIVMSNACT
-39 KEELL
+39 KEELI

-188 LFKGATA
+188 LFKGATV

-236 LYYEILDELERVYE
+236 LYYEILNELERVYE

-256 HVVDYKAEIDTG
+256 HIVDYKAEIDTG

-293 DTHNLYYSNNEG
+293 DTHNFYYSNNEG

-343 SAKALF
+343 NAKALF
-349 NEVPDYCNKV
+349 NEVPDYCNEV

-377 TNTTVALNPKIPVM
+377 TNNTVALNPKVPIL

-472 QMKDLKVGDKLFDEK
+472 QMKDLKVGDKLFDEE
-487 GNICSVTYKSP
+487 GNVCNVTYKSP

-503 CYKITFENGYEMI
+503 CYKVTFENGYEMI
-516 VDKEHRWFTKTENAK
+516 VDKDHRWFTKEPSQK
-531 KMTVQNTEDMYNR
+531 RMTVQNTEHMYNR
-544 MSKSHRKRDSFY
+544 MLKSHRKTNSFR
-556 FAINT
+556 FIINMNK
-561 AEPLQLDEKDFI
+561 PLQLDEKDFT
-573 IPPYTLGAWL
+573 IPPYTLGTWL
-583 GDGTQ
+583 RHMNKDSGV
-588 AEGIITNQI
+588 AIN
-597 NDNQIIKE
+597 NDNQIIE
-605 IEKDGFITNRT
+605 D
-616 GVDNNLRV
+616 
-624 YIHKLKDKLGYINV
+624 
-638 LNNKHIPQE
+638 IPQE
-647 YLRGNYQQRLS
+647 YLRGSYRQRLS

-671 KNGSCKITWA
+671 YTNHCEITLA
-681 SKQMIKELRELLFS
+681 SKQLINQLRELLFS
-695 LGIKSNINEKQ
+695 LAIKSNIKE
-706 VQLEGWDKP
+706 VQYQEEGCDEPKT
-715 RIYYRLHFKT
+715 YYRLRFKT
-725 RLPVFRLKRK
+725 RLPVFKESRK
-735 KDRIPDY
+735 KDQIKTHDY
-742 PLRKTQYTRYIKKIE
+742 RKILHRRYIKKIE

-787 TTLTKAICSI
+787 TTLTKAMCSI

-823 DIIIIDEIQSAHADF
+823 DIIIIDEIQSAHRDF
-838 CNYLKNISGG
+838 ANYLKNISGG

-880 PLYKESGNA
+880 PLYQESGNA

-923 AQEATKEYI
+923 VQEATKEYI

-1047 FTSVRPKTDEAIDFI
+1047 FTSIRPKTDEAIDFI

>member
-1 MENMKEITHSD
+1 MKNIKIQTEEDVLRLLQESEEN
-12 IEAIIRRDEKSGQM
+12 GQM
-26 DENRKIIMSNNYS
+26 DEIREMIASSNHTP
-39 KEELL
+39 EELL

-92 IKDYECSVDLYSIAF
+92 IKDYECSVNLYSIAF

-146 QMSIDTQKGNLALI
+146 QMSIDTQKSNLALI

-236 LYYEILDELERVYE
+236 LYYEILNELERVYE

-293 DTHNLYYSNNEG
+293 DTHNFYYSNNEG

-343 SAKALF
+343 NAKALF
-349 NEVPDYCNKV
+349 NEIPDYCNEV

-377 TNTTVALNPKIPVM
+377 TNTTIALNPKIPIM

-452 GGTGKGL
+452 GGTGK
-459 SIEEYLP
+459 
-466 TPTGWV
+466 
-472 QMKDLKVGDKLFDEK
+472 
-487 GNICSVTYKSP
+487 
-498 VHNID
+498 
-503 CYKITFENGYEMI
+503 
-516 VDKEHRWFTKTENAK
+516 
-531 KMTVQNTEDMYNR
+531 
-544 MSKSHRKRDSFY
+544 
-556 FAINT
+556 
-561 AEPLQLDEKDFI
+561 
-573 IPPYTLGAWL
+573 
-583 GDGTQ
+583 
-588 AEGIITNQI
+588 
-597 NDNQIIKE
+597 
-605 IEKDGFITNRT
+605 
-616 GVDNNLRV
+616 
-624 YIHKLKDKLGYINV
+624 
-638 LNNKHIPQE
+638 
-647 YLRGNYQQRLS
+647 
-658 LLQGIMDTDGSID
+658 
-671 KNGSCKITWA
+671 
-681 SKQMIKELRELLFS
+681 
-695 LGIKSNINEKQ
+695 
-706 VQLEGWDKP
+706 
-715 RIYYRLHFKT
+715 
-725 RLPVFRLKRK
+725 
-735 KDRIPDY
+735 
-742 PLRKTQYTRYIKKIE
+742 
-757 PVESVPTQCI
+757 
-767 QVDSPNHLFLA
+767 
-778 GKEFIPTHN
+778 
-787 TTLTKAICSI
+787 TTLTKAMCSI

-823 DIIIIDEIQSAHADF
+823 DIIIIDEIQSAHKDF
-838 CNYLKNISGG
+838 ANYLKNISGG

-880 PLYKESGNA
+880 PLYQESGNA

-913 LVQDSCKQWL
+913 LIQDSCKQWL
-923 AQEATKEYI
+923 AQEATKEYM

-996 DLFDF
+996 NLFDF

-1047 FTSVRPKTDEAIDFI
+1047 FTSVAPKTEEAIEFL

-1067 DDLNE
+1067 DE

>member
-1 MENMKEITHSD
+1 MKEITHSD
-12 IEAIIRRDEKSGQM
+12 IEAIISRDEESGQM
-26 DENRKIIMSNNYS
+26 EKNQKLIMSMNHTP
-39 KEELL
+39 EELI

-188 LFKGATA
+188 LFKGATV

-236 LYYEILDELERVYE
+236 LYYEILNELERVYE

-256 HVVDYKAEIDTG
+256 HIVDYKAEIDTG

-293 DTHNLYYSNNEG
+293 DTHNFYYSNNEG

-322 NTTFYKYD
+322 NTIFYKYD

-343 SAKALF
+343 NAKALF
-349 NEVPDYCNKV
+349 NEVPDYCNEV

-377 TNTTVALNPKIPVM
+377 TNNTVALNPKVPIL

-443 QESLFIMGK
+443 QESLFLMGK
-452 GGTGKGL
+452 GGTGK
-459 SIEEYLP
+459 
-466 TPTGWV
+466 
-472 QMKDLKVGDKLFDEK
+472 
-487 GNICSVTYKSP
+487 
-498 VHNID
+498 
-503 CYKITFENGYEMI
+503 
-516 VDKEHRWFTKTENAK
+516 
-531 KMTVQNTEDMYNR
+531 
-544 MSKSHRKRDSFY
+544 
-556 FAINT
+556 
-561 AEPLQLDEKDFI
+561 
-573 IPPYTLGAWL
+573 
-583 GDGTQ
+583 
-588 AEGIITNQI
+588 
-597 NDNQIIKE
+597 
-605 IEKDGFITNRT
+605 
-616 GVDNNLRV
+616 
-624 YIHKLKDKLGYINV
+624 
-638 LNNKHIPQE
+638 
-647 YLRGNYQQRLS
+647 
-658 LLQGIMDTDGSID
+658 
-671 KNGSCKITWA
+671 
-681 SKQMIKELRELLFS
+681 
-695 LGIKSNINEKQ
+695 
-706 VQLEGWDKP
+706 
-715 RIYYRLHFKT
+715 
-725 RLPVFRLKRK
+725 
-735 KDRIPDY
+735 
-742 PLRKTQYTRYIKKIE
+742 
-757 PVESVPTQCI
+757 
-767 QVDSPNHLFLA
+767 
-778 GKEFIPTHN
+778 

-823 DIIIIDEIQSAHADF
+823 DIIIIDEIQSAHRDF
-838 CNYLKNISGG
+838 ANYLKNISGG

-880 PLYKESGNA
+880 PLYQESGNA

-923 AQEATKEYI
+923 VQEATKEYI

>member
-12 IEAIIRRDEKSGQM
+12 IEAIISRDEENGQM
-26 DENRKIIMSNNYS
+26 EKNQKLIMSMNHTP
-39 KEELL
+39 EELI
-44 AKNTPSESK
+44 AKNTPSKSK

-188 LFKGATA
+188 LFKGATS

-200 NIDKLENNK
+200 NIDKLESNK
-209 KEVDKWKRLASK
+209 KEVEKWKRLASK

-236 LYYEILDELERVYE
+236 LYYEILNELERVYE

-293 DTHNLYYSNNEG
+293 DTHNFYYSNNEG

-343 SAKALF
+343 NAKALF
-349 NEVPDYCNKV
+349 NEVPDYCNEV

-377 TNTTVALNPKIPVM
+377 TNTTVALNPKVPIL

-452 GGTGKGL
+452 GGTGK
-459 SIEEYLP
+459 
-466 TPTGWV
+466 
-472 QMKDLKVGDKLFDEK
+472 
-487 GNICSVTYKSP
+487 
-498 VHNID
+498 
-503 CYKITFENGYEMI
+503 
-516 VDKEHRWFTKTENAK
+516 
-531 KMTVQNTEDMYNR
+531 
-544 MSKSHRKRDSFY
+544 
-556 FAINT
+556 
-561 AEPLQLDEKDFI
+561 
-573 IPPYTLGAWL
+573 
-583 GDGTQ
+583 
-588 AEGIITNQI
+588 
-597 NDNQIIKE
+597 
-605 IEKDGFITNRT
+605 
-616 GVDNNLRV
+616 
-624 YIHKLKDKLGYINV
+624 
-638 LNNKHIPQE
+638 
-647 YLRGNYQQRLS
+647 
-658 LLQGIMDTDGSID
+658 
-671 KNGSCKITWA
+671 
-681 SKQMIKELRELLFS
+681 
-695 LGIKSNINEKQ
+695 
-706 VQLEGWDKP
+706 
-715 RIYYRLHFKT
+715 
-725 RLPVFRLKRK
+725 
-735 KDRIPDY
+735 
-742 PLRKTQYTRYIKKIE
+742 
-757 PVESVPTQCI
+757 
-767 QVDSPNHLFLA
+767 
-778 GKEFIPTHN
+778 

-923 AQEATKEYI
+923 VQEATKEYI
-932 AQGLHESSKP
+932 KQGLHESSKP

>member
-1 MENMKEITHSD
+1 MENIKEITHSD
-12 IEAIIRRDEKSGQM
+12 IEAIIRRDEESGQM
-26 DENRKIIMSNNYS
+26 EENRKIVMSNACT

-188 LFKGATA
+188 LFKGATV

-236 LYYEILDELERVYE
+236 LYYEILNELERVYE

-256 HVVDYKAEIDTG
+256 HIVDYKAEIDTG

-293 DTHNLYYSNNEG
+293 DTHNFYYSNNEG

-343 SAKALF
+343 NAKALF
-349 NEVPDYCNKV
+349 NEVPDYCNEV

-377 TNTTVALNPKIPVM
+377 TNNTVALNPKVPIL

-443 QESLFIMGK
+443 QESLFLMGK
-452 GGTGKGL
+452 GGTGK
-459 SIEEYLP
+459 
-466 TPTGWV
+466 
-472 QMKDLKVGDKLFDEK
+472 
-487 GNICSVTYKSP
+487 
-498 VHNID
+498 
-503 CYKITFENGYEMI
+503 
-516 VDKEHRWFTKTENAK
+516 
-531 KMTVQNTEDMYNR
+531 
-544 MSKSHRKRDSFY
+544 
-556 FAINT
+556 
-561 AEPLQLDEKDFI
+561 
-573 IPPYTLGAWL
+573 
-583 GDGTQ
+583 
-588 AEGIITNQI
+588 
-597 NDNQIIKE
+597 
-605 IEKDGFITNRT
+605 
-616 GVDNNLRV
+616 
-624 YIHKLKDKLGYINV
+624 
-638 LNNKHIPQE
+638 
-647 YLRGNYQQRLS
+647 
-658 LLQGIMDTDGSID
+658 
-671 KNGSCKITWA
+671 
-681 SKQMIKELRELLFS
+681 
-695 LGIKSNINEKQ
+695 
-706 VQLEGWDKP
+706 
-715 RIYYRLHFKT
+715 
-725 RLPVFRLKRK
+725 
-735 KDRIPDY
+735 
-742 PLRKTQYTRYIKKIE
+742 
-757 PVESVPTQCI
+757 
-767 QVDSPNHLFLA
+767 
-778 GKEFIPTHN
+778 

-823 DIIIIDEIQSAHADF
+823 DIIIIDEIQSAHRDF
-838 CNYLKNISGG
+838 ANYLKNISGG

-880 PLYKESGNA
+880 PLYQESGNA

-923 AQEATKEYI
+923 VQEATKEYI

-1047 FTSVRPKTDEAIDFI
+1047 FTSIRPKTDEAIDFI

>member
-12 IEAIIRRDEKSGQM
+12 IEAIIRRDEETGQM
-26 DENRKIIMSNNYS
+26 EKNQKLIMSMNHTP
-39 KEELL
+39 EELI

-209 KEVDKWKRLASK
+209 KEVEKWKRLASR

-236 LYYEILDELERVYE
+236 LYYEILNELERVYE

-293 DTHNLYYSNNEG
+293 DTHNFYYSNNEG

-343 SAKALF
+343 NAKALF
-349 NEVPDYCNKV
+349 NEVPDYCNEV

-377 TNTTVALNPKIPVM
+377 TNNTVALNPKVPIL

-443 QESLFIMGK
+443 QESLFLMGK
-452 GGTGKGL
+452 GGTGK
-459 SIEEYLP
+459 
-466 TPTGWV
+466 
-472 QMKDLKVGDKLFDEK
+472 
-487 GNICSVTYKSP
+487 
-498 VHNID
+498 
-503 CYKITFENGYEMI
+503 
-516 VDKEHRWFTKTENAK
+516 
-531 KMTVQNTEDMYNR
+531 
-544 MSKSHRKRDSFY
+544 
-556 FAINT
+556 
-561 AEPLQLDEKDFI
+561 
-573 IPPYTLGAWL
+573 
-583 GDGTQ
+583 
-588 AEGIITNQI
+588 
-597 NDNQIIKE
+597 
-605 IEKDGFITNRT
+605 
-616 GVDNNLRV
+616 
-624 YIHKLKDKLGYINV
+624 
-638 LNNKHIPQE
+638 
-647 YLRGNYQQRLS
+647 
-658 LLQGIMDTDGSID
+658 
-671 KNGSCKITWA
+671 
-681 SKQMIKELRELLFS
+681 
-695 LGIKSNINEKQ
+695 
-706 VQLEGWDKP
+706 
-715 RIYYRLHFKT
+715 
-725 RLPVFRLKRK
+725 
-735 KDRIPDY
+735 
-742 PLRKTQYTRYIKKIE
+742 
-757 PVESVPTQCI
+757 
-767 QVDSPNHLFLA
+767 
-778 GKEFIPTHN
+778 

-823 DIIIIDEIQSAHADF
+823 DIIIIDEIQSAHRDF
-838 CNYLKNISGG
+838 ANYLKNISGG

-880 PLYKESGNA
+880 PLYQESGNA

-900 TQPIQDLGFKWDE
+900 TQPIQNLGFKWDE

-923 AQEATKEYI
+923 VQEATKEYI

>member
-12 IEAIIRRDEKSGQM
+12 IEAIIRKDEESGQM
-26 DENRKIIMSNNYS
+26 EENRKIVMSNNCT

-131 ANAIRDKIDEKKEEI
+131 ANAIRDKINEKKEEI

-188 LFKGATA
+188 LFKGATT

-228 SNVELKNN
+228 SSVELKNN

-250 LSQNVG
+250 LSQSVG

-452 GGTGKGL
+452 GGTGK
-459 SIEEYLP
+459 
-466 TPTGWV
+466 
-472 QMKDLKVGDKLFDEK
+472 
-487 GNICSVTYKSP
+487 
-498 VHNID
+498 
-503 CYKITFENGYEMI
+503 
-516 VDKEHRWFTKTENAK
+516 
-531 KMTVQNTEDMYNR
+531 
-544 MSKSHRKRDSFY
+544 
-556 FAINT
+556 
-561 AEPLQLDEKDFI
+561 
-573 IPPYTLGAWL
+573 
-583 GDGTQ
+583 
-588 AEGIITNQI
+588 
-597 NDNQIIKE
+597 
-605 IEKDGFITNRT
+605 
-616 GVDNNLRV
+616 
-624 YIHKLKDKLGYINV
+624 
-638 LNNKHIPQE
+638 
-647 YLRGNYQQRLS
+647 
-658 LLQGIMDTDGSID
+658 
-671 KNGSCKITWA
+671 
-681 SKQMIKELRELLFS
+681 
-695 LGIKSNINEKQ
+695 
-706 VQLEGWDKP
+706 
-715 RIYYRLHFKT
+715 
-725 RLPVFRLKRK
+725 
-735 KDRIPDY
+735 
-742 PLRKTQYTRYIKKIE
+742 
-757 PVESVPTQCI
+757 
-767 QVDSPNHLFLA
+767 
-778 GKEFIPTHN
+778 
-787 TTLTKAICSI
+787 TTLTKAMCSI

-823 DIIIIDEIQSAHADF
+823 DIIIIDEVQSAHRDF
-838 CNYLKNISGG
+838 ANYLKNISGG

-880 PLYKESGNA
+880 PLYQESGNA

-900 TQPIQDLGFKWDE
+900 TQPIQNLGFKWDE

-932 AQGLHESSKP
+932 AQGLHKSSKP
-942 IGTDKDGASYISEVQ
+942 IGTDEDGASYISEVQ

-996 DLFDF
+996 NLFDF

>member
-12 IEAIIRRDEKSGQM
+12 IEAIISRDEESGQM
-26 DENRKIIMSNNYS
+26 EKNQKLIMSMNHS
-39 KEELL
+39 PEELI

-188 LFKGATA
+188 LFKGATV

-236 LYYEILDELERVYE
+236 LYYEILNELERVYE

-293 DTHNLYYSNNEG
+293 DTHNFYYSNNEG

-315 FLKYINE
+315 ILKYINE

-343 SAKALF
+343 NAKALF
-349 NEVPDYCNKV
+349 NEVPDYCNEV

-377 TNTTVALNPKIPVM
+377 TNNTVALNPKVPIL

-443 QESLFIMGK
+443 QESLFLMGK
-452 GGTGKGL
+452 GGTGK
-459 SIEEYLP
+459 
-466 TPTGWV
+466 
-472 QMKDLKVGDKLFDEK
+472 
-487 GNICSVTYKSP
+487 
-498 VHNID
+498 
-503 CYKITFENGYEMI
+503 
-516 VDKEHRWFTKTENAK
+516 
-531 KMTVQNTEDMYNR
+531 
-544 MSKSHRKRDSFY
+544 
-556 FAINT
+556 
-561 AEPLQLDEKDFI
+561 
-573 IPPYTLGAWL
+573 
-583 GDGTQ
+583 
-588 AEGIITNQI
+588 
-597 NDNQIIKE
+597 
-605 IEKDGFITNRT
+605 
-616 GVDNNLRV
+616 
-624 YIHKLKDKLGYINV
+624 
-638 LNNKHIPQE
+638 
-647 YLRGNYQQRLS
+647 
-658 LLQGIMDTDGSID
+658 
-671 KNGSCKITWA
+671 
-681 SKQMIKELRELLFS
+681 
-695 LGIKSNINEKQ
+695 
-706 VQLEGWDKP
+706 
-715 RIYYRLHFKT
+715 
-725 RLPVFRLKRK
+725 
-735 KDRIPDY
+735 
-742 PLRKTQYTRYIKKIE
+742 
-757 PVESVPTQCI
+757 
-767 QVDSPNHLFLA
+767 
-778 GKEFIPTHN
+778 

-823 DIIIIDEIQSAHADF
+823 DIIIIDEIQSAHKDF
-838 CNYLKNISGG
+838 ANYLKNISGG

-880 PLYKESGNA
+880 PLYQESGNA

-923 AQEATKEYI
+923 VQEATKEYI

>member
-1 MENMKEITHSD
+1 MKNIKIQTEEDVLRLLQESEEN
-12 IEAIIRRDEKSGQM
+12 GQM
-26 DENRKIIMSNNYS
+26 DEIREMIASSNHTP
-39 KEELL
+39 EELL
-44 AKNTPSESK
+44 AKNTPSKSK

-92 IKDYECSVDLYSIAF
+92 IKDYECSVNLYSIAF

-146 QMSIDTQKGNLALI
+146 QMAIDTQKSNLALI

-236 LYYEILDELERVYE
+236 LYYEILNELERVYE

-293 DTHNLYYSNNEG
+293 DTHNFYYSNNEG

-343 SAKALF
+343 NAKALF
-349 NEVPDYCNKV
+349 NEIPDYCNEV

-377 TNTTVALNPKIPVM
+377 TNTTIALNPKIPIM

-452 GGTGKGL
+452 GGTGK
-459 SIEEYLP
+459 
-466 TPTGWV
+466 
-472 QMKDLKVGDKLFDEK
+472 
-487 GNICSVTYKSP
+487 
-498 VHNID
+498 
-503 CYKITFENGYEMI
+503 
-516 VDKEHRWFTKTENAK
+516 
-531 KMTVQNTEDMYNR
+531 
-544 MSKSHRKRDSFY
+544 
-556 FAINT
+556 
-561 AEPLQLDEKDFI
+561 
-573 IPPYTLGAWL
+573 
-583 GDGTQ
+583 
-588 AEGIITNQI
+588 
-597 NDNQIIKE
+597 
-605 IEKDGFITNRT
+605 
-616 GVDNNLRV
+616 
-624 YIHKLKDKLGYINV
+624 
-638 LNNKHIPQE
+638 
-647 YLRGNYQQRLS
+647 
-658 LLQGIMDTDGSID
+658 
-671 KNGSCKITWA
+671 
-681 SKQMIKELRELLFS
+681 
-695 LGIKSNINEKQ
+695 
-706 VQLEGWDKP
+706 
-715 RIYYRLHFKT
+715 
-725 RLPVFRLKRK
+725 
-735 KDRIPDY
+735 
-742 PLRKTQYTRYIKKIE
+742 
-757 PVESVPTQCI
+757 
-767 QVDSPNHLFLA
+767 
-778 GKEFIPTHN
+778 
-787 TTLTKAICSI
+787 TTLTKAMCSI

-823 DIIIIDEIQSAHADF
+823 DIIIIDEIQSAHKDF
-838 CNYLKNISGG
+838 ANYLKNISGG

-880 PLYKESGNA
+880 PLYQESGNA

-913 LVQDSCKQWL
+913 LIQDSCKQWL

-986 PIMSETISYD
+986 SIMSETISYD

-1047 FTSVRPKTDEAIDFI
+1047 FTSVAPKTEEAIEFL

-1067 DDLNE
+1067 DE

>member
-12 IEAIIRRDEKSGQM
+12 IEAIISRDEESGQM
-26 DENRKIIMSNNYS
+26 EKNQKLIMSMNHTP
-39 KEELL
+39 EELI

-209 KEVDKWKRLASK
+209 KEVEKWKRLASR

-236 LYYEILDELERVYE
+236 LYYEILNELERVYE

-293 DTHNLYYSNNEG
+293 DTHNFYYSNNEG

-343 SAKALF
+343 NAKALF
-349 NEVPDYCNKV
+349 NEVPDYCNEV

-377 TNTTVALNPKIPVM
+377 TNNTVALNPKVPIL

-443 QESLFIMGK
+443 QESLFLMGK
-452 GGTGKGL
+452 GGTGK
-459 SIEEYLP
+459 
-466 TPTGWV
+466 
-472 QMKDLKVGDKLFDEK
+472 
-487 GNICSVTYKSP
+487 
-498 VHNID
+498 
-503 CYKITFENGYEMI
+503 
-516 VDKEHRWFTKTENAK
+516 
-531 KMTVQNTEDMYNR
+531 
-544 MSKSHRKRDSFY
+544 
-556 FAINT
+556 
-561 AEPLQLDEKDFI
+561 
-573 IPPYTLGAWL
+573 
-583 GDGTQ
+583 
-588 AEGIITNQI
+588 
-597 NDNQIIKE
+597 
-605 IEKDGFITNRT
+605 
-616 GVDNNLRV
+616 
-624 YIHKLKDKLGYINV
+624 
-638 LNNKHIPQE
+638 
-647 YLRGNYQQRLS
+647 
-658 LLQGIMDTDGSID
+658 
-671 KNGSCKITWA
+671 
-681 SKQMIKELRELLFS
+681 
-695 LGIKSNINEKQ
+695 
-706 VQLEGWDKP
+706 
-715 RIYYRLHFKT
+715 
-725 RLPVFRLKRK
+725 
-735 KDRIPDY
+735 
-742 PLRKTQYTRYIKKIE
+742 
-757 PVESVPTQCI
+757 
-767 QVDSPNHLFLA
+767 
-778 GKEFIPTHN
+778 

-823 DIIIIDEIQSAHADF
+823 DIIIIDEIQSAHRDF
-838 CNYLKNISGG
+838 ANYLKNISGG

-880 PLYKESGNA
+880 PLYQESGNA

-900 TQPIQDLGFKWDE
+900 TQPIQNLGFKWDE

-923 AQEATKEYI
+923 VQEATKEYI

>member
-12 IEAIIRRDEKSGQM
+12 IEAIISRDEESGQM
-26 DENRKIIMSNNYS
+26 EKNQKLIMSMNHTP
-39 KEELL
+39 EELI

-236 LYYEILDELERVYE
+236 LYYEILNELERVYE

-293 DTHNLYYSNNEG
+293 DTHNFYYSNNEG

-343 SAKALF
+343 NAKALF
-349 NEVPDYCNKV
+349 NEVPDYCNEV

-377 TNTTVALNPKIPVM
+377 TNNTVALNPKVPIL

-472 QMKDLKVGDKLFDEK
+472 QMKDLKVGDKLFDEE
-487 GNICSVTYKSP
+487 GNVCNVTYKSP

-503 CYKITFENGYEMI
+503 CYKVTFENGYEMI
-516 VDKEHRWFTKTENAK
+516 VDKDHRWFTKEPSQK
-531 KMTVQNTEDMYNR
+531 RMTVQNTEHMYNR
-544 MSKSHRKRDSFY
+544 MLKSHRKTNSFR
-556 FAINT
+556 FIIDMNK
-561 AEPLQLDEKDFI
+561 PLQLDEKDFTI
-573 IPPYTLGAWL
+573 SPYTLGTWL
-583 GDGTQ
+583 GHMNKDSGVT
-588 AEGIITNQI
+588 IN
-597 NDNQIIKE
+597 NDNQIIE
-605 IEKDGFITNRT
+605 D
-616 GVDNNLRV
+616 
-624 YIHKLKDKLGYINV
+624 
-638 LNNKHIPQE
+638 IPQE
-647 YLRGNYQQRLS
+647 YLRGSYRQRLS

-671 KNGSCKITWA
+671 YTNHCEITLA
-681 SKQMIKELRELLFS
+681 SKQLINQLKELLFS
-695 LGIKSNINEKQ
+695 LAIKSDIKE
-706 VQLEGWDKP
+706 VQYQEEGCDEPKT
-715 RIYYRLHFKT
+715 YYRLRFET
-725 RLPVFRLKRK
+725 RLPVFRESRK
-735 KDRIPDY
+735 KDQIKAHDY
-742 PLRKTQYTRYIKKIE
+742 GKILHRRYIKKIE
-757 PVESVPTQCI
+757 PIESVPTQCI

-787 TTLTKAICSI
+787 TTLTKAMCSI
-797 FYDVGN
+797 FYNVGN

-823 DIIIIDEIQSAHADF
+823 DIIIIDEVQSAHKDF
-838 CNYLKNISGG
+838 ANYLKNISGG

-923 AQEATKEYI
+923 VQEATKEYI

>member
-1 MENMKEITHSD
+1 MKEITHSD
-12 IEAIIRRDEKSGQM
+12 IEAIIRRDEESGQM
-26 DENRKIIMSNNYS
+26 EENRKIVMSNACT

-53 LLANKADMP
+53 LLANKANMP

-236 LYYEILDELERVYE
+236 LYYEILNELERVYE

-256 HVVDYKAEIDTG
+256 HIVDYKAEIDTG

-293 DTHNLYYSNNEG
+293 DTHNFYYSNNEG

-343 SAKALF
+343 NAKALF
-349 NEVPDYCNKV
+349 NEVPDYCNEV

-377 TNTTVALNPKIPVM
+377 TNNTVALNPKVPIL

-466 TPTGWV
+466 TPTGWI
-472 QMKDLKVGDKLFDEK
+472 QMKNLKVGDKLFDEE
-487 GNICSVTYKSP
+487 GNVCNVTYKSP
-498 VHNID
+498 IHNID

-516 VDKEHRWFTKTENAK
+516 VDKEHRWFTKEPSQK
-531 KMTVQNTEDMYNR
+531 RMTVQNTEHMYNR
-544 MSKSHRKRDSFY
+544 MLKSHRKANSFR
-556 FAINT
+556 FIIDMNK
-561 AEPLQLDEKDFI
+561 PLQLDEKDFT
-573 IPPYTLGAWL
+573 IPPYTLGTWL
-583 GDGTQ
+583 GHMNKDSGVT
-588 AEGIITNQI
+588 IN
-597 NDNQIIKE
+597 NDNQIIE
-605 IEKDGFITNRT
+605 D
-616 GVDNNLRV
+616 
-624 YIHKLKDKLGYINV
+624 
-638 LNNKHIPQE
+638 IPQE
-647 YLRGNYQQRLS
+647 YLRGSYRQRLS
-658 LLQGIMDTDGSID
+658 LLQGIMDTDGSIN
-671 KNGSCKITWA
+671 KNGSCEITLA
-681 SKQMIKELRELLFS
+681 SKQLINQLRELLFS
-695 LGIKSNINEKQ
+695 LGIKSNIKEKQ
-706 VQLEGWDKP
+706 VQLKKWDEP
-715 RIYYRLHFKT
+715 RTYYRLWFKT
-725 RLPVFRLKRK
+725 TLPVFRLKRK
-735 KDRIPDY
+735 KDRIPDS

-757 PVESVPTQCI
+757 PVESIPTQCI

-803 QLVSKLK
+803 QLVTKLK

-823 DIIIIDEIQSAHADF
+823 DIIIIEIQSAHADF

>member
-12 IEAIIRRDEKSGQM
+12 IEAIISRDEESGQM
-26 DENRKIIMSNNYS
+26 EKNQKLIMSMNHS
-39 KEELL
+39 PEELI

-188 LFKGATA
+188 LFKGATV

-236 LYYEILDELERVYE
+236 LYYEILNELERVYE

-293 DTHNLYYSNNEG
+293 DTHNFYYSNNEG

-343 SAKALF
+343 NAKALF
-349 NEVPDYCNKV
+349 NEVPDYCNEV

-377 TNTTVALNPKIPVM
+377 TNNTVALNPKVPIL

-443 QESLFIMGK
+443 QESLFLMGK
-452 GGTGKGL
+452 GGTGK
-459 SIEEYLP
+459 
-466 TPTGWV
+466 
-472 QMKDLKVGDKLFDEK
+472 
-487 GNICSVTYKSP
+487 
-498 VHNID
+498 
-503 CYKITFENGYEMI
+503 
-516 VDKEHRWFTKTENAK
+516 
-531 KMTVQNTEDMYNR
+531 
-544 MSKSHRKRDSFY
+544 
-556 FAINT
+556 
-561 AEPLQLDEKDFI
+561 
-573 IPPYTLGAWL
+573 
-583 GDGTQ
+583 
-588 AEGIITNQI
+588 
-597 NDNQIIKE
+597 
-605 IEKDGFITNRT
+605 
-616 GVDNNLRV
+616 
-624 YIHKLKDKLGYINV
+624 
-638 LNNKHIPQE
+638 
-647 YLRGNYQQRLS
+647 
-658 LLQGIMDTDGSID
+658 
-671 KNGSCKITWA
+671 
-681 SKQMIKELRELLFS
+681 
-695 LGIKSNINEKQ
+695 
-706 VQLEGWDKP
+706 
-715 RIYYRLHFKT
+715 
-725 RLPVFRLKRK
+725 
-735 KDRIPDY
+735 
-742 PLRKTQYTRYIKKIE
+742 
-757 PVESVPTQCI
+757 
-767 QVDSPNHLFLA
+767 
-778 GKEFIPTHN
+778 

-823 DIIIIDEIQSAHADF
+823 DIIIIDEIQSAHKDF
-838 CNYLKNISGG
+838 ANYLKNISGG

-880 PLYKESGNA
+880 PLYQESGNA

-923 AQEATKEYI
+923 VQEATKEYI